1 MKYELQDCFGARIN
15 GLSRVVDSI
24 YRKHLQGLGLT
35 QTQLSVMMVLYKKGE
50 SEQHEVADMLHFETS
65 SLTRILVRLIDQ
77 NYVTKK
83 GAVNRPIIGLTKSG
97 SSKVVESIPSWEKA
111 MDEVHQMLGNTSVA
125 AFEVFEAGF
134 K

>member
-1 MKYELQDCFGARIN
+1 MKYELQDCLGARIN

-65 SLTRILVRLIDQ
+65 SLTRILVRLINQ
-77 NYVTKK
+77 NYVIKK

-97 SSKVVESIPSWEKA
+97 TDKVLESIPSWEKA
-111 MDEVHQMLGNTSVA
+111 MDEVHEMLGITSVA
-125 AFEVFEAGF
+125 AFEVFESGF